1 MKYELEQEKT
11 EQKSRFS
18 MGSFN
23 VRGLTVDTKKK
34 QLVRDVNQYGV
45 DVCVLQESKI
55 ENAGVHRVNGSIIIT
70 FDSRN
75 KHSGNGFVVT
85 KKWQKLIHKYWRE
98 SSRICVLQLS
108 ENPDTCV
115 DGTHYECKPTGNC
128 RIKIS

>member
-1 MKYELEQEKT
+1 
-11 EQKSRFS
+11 

-23 VRGLTVDTKKK
+23 VRGLTEDMKKK